1 MTRKRQGDIHELE
14 QQMAFV
20 EDLVARPA
28 PPDASVTEL
37 LKSWAMEV
45 DRTVQ
50 RLHQGCGSDVGP
62 LHTEPRKLEALAGNL
77 RMIQARLGV
86 TPLPAQPALPAGGGS
101 DPFAGIAVIFSKLLF
116 WSKADER

>member
-28 PPDASVTEL
+28 QPDASVTEL
-37 LKSWAMEV
+37 LKSWTMEV

-50 RLHQGCGSDVGP
+50 RLTQGSGPDTGP
-62 LHTEPRKLEALAGNL
+62 LHSEPRKLEALAGNL
-77 RMIQARLGV
+77 RTIQARLGV
-86 TPLPAQPALPAGGGS
+86 TPLPTQPALPAAVGS